1 MTAEQR
7 ERVQSDTEALI
18 PGDVLAAATEYT
30 RLAVV
35 PGADFDPKDLR
46 PEHIV
51 RYLKTSVRQWDE
63 DRVLREAEDAGPWG
77 DTDLAFLGEG
87 DNLYN
92 LTVGDVTSYVKG
104 GFAGS
109 EFGLEDPPAP
119 EATVQAIVARV
130 ERSIEESEAVIIP
143 VFGALVRLLKIKAE
157 IPKLNKADKQKT
169 QRMKLA
175 RHGKSGGYLASNN
188 QKKDDDNDADGTV
201 TLLPSSNHSRN
212 IFDRVMTLQIKA
224 WPTNLH
230 TRASNFLKATG
241 RSKDHELIVRTSGE
255 FLDRVTSI
263 GSIIIRDHFKVIKDR
278 VFKPADLGGIAG
290 GTSPRVVHEWREI
303 KKKRDANAFWRER
316 ETIERLEQETR
327 EHVQKRDVRPS
338 SLRFCPI
345 RLSNIS
351 FRFTSLV
358 FWLAQV
364 PSMWSTVCFSSSLIP
379 LKIHRISDLTS
390 LLVKLLAM
398 ICEAPSLSSTQSVP

>member
-7 ERVQSDTEALI
+7 EREQSDTEALI
-18 PGDVLAAATEYT
+18 PEDVLAAAKEYAKI
-30 RLAVV
+30 AVP

-51 RYLKTSVRQWDE
+51 RFLKTSENVRQWDE
-63 DRVLREAEDAGPWG
+63 DRVLLEAEAAGPWG

-92 LTVGDVTSYVKG
+92 LTVGGDDSYVKG

-109 EFGLEDPPAP
+109 EFGTVDPPAP
-119 EATVQAIVARV
+119 EATVQAIVDRV

-143 VFGALVRLLKIKAE
+143 VFGAVVRLLKIKLE
-157 IPKLNKADKQKT
+157 IPKLNKADKQKK

-278 VFKPADLGGIAG
+278 VFKPADMGGIAG
-290 GTSPRVVHEWREI
+290 GMSASEIIRE
-303 KKKRDANAFWRER
+303 KNKE
-316 ETIERLEQETR
+316 
-327 EHVQKRDVRPS
+327 
-338 SLRFCPI
+338 
-345 RLSNIS
+345 
-351 FRFTSLV
+351 
-358 FWLAQV
+358 
-364 PSMWSTVCFSSSLIP
+364 SM
-379 LKIHRISDLTS
+379 
-390 LLVKLLAM
+390 
-398 ICEAPSLSSTQSVP
+398 